1 MIPKQFSS
9 LALFKEYFSVFKKKK
24 KKILIDL

>member
-24 KKILIDL
+24 KILIDL